1 MIEALKR
8 LVRNEDGNLA
18 PMFALTLLPVLGLIG
33 ITVDYTQSSARKAA
47 LDSIA
52 DSAALAAVTP
62 AMLASSDQVSINTA
76 ITLFNSQAPLVKG
89 VGPITL
95 NVTVSDNGLSRT
107 MTVSYQT
114 TSSTLFGGYTGK
126 SSLPISGS
134 SQSSATV
141 PPNIDFYLLLDNSPS
156 MAIAATSSGIST
168 MVANTPDQCAFG
180 CHESDTLPNDYY
192 GLARS
197 LGVTLRMDLLTQ
209 AVQNLMG
216 TAQSTASTNNAT
228 YRAGIYTFNIGFNTI
243 TTLTSSLSVAQA
255 QAANIQL
262 YEVPYQNW
270 KQRHDH
276 ELHECDDAD
285 QLDHAESGR
294 RHQHRRRHAAGGAF
308 LRDRRGRGRDR
319 QWIAGAVADE
329 HVLLH
334 HHQEP
339 RHPHRRALHDL
350 SAAADQLLV
359 QQLYRAVPAQ
369 HRLEPAELRVARP
382 LFPGVDRP
390 GHLGRAGAA
399 LQYRGG
405 NRPSHE
411 IAGILVALAAVSGFL
426 LEQSRARW
434 FVTLTLEAVLA
445 ILLAFILR
453 NMGLEVTIEVPVI
466 VACLTLY
473 QGAYVLGLLAGD
485 GDGGRRSGNHTS
497 AASQQAAKRPPRRR
511 RSSQAGG
518 KDGSSLIGGRLRAW
532 LAARRAAG
540 GRGHGALCTHGAARC
555 PIRSSWWV
563 GAPRGGCWAFG
574 SSSRNLIQI

>member
-1 MIEALKR
+1 MNIEALKR

-95 NVTVSDNGLSRT
+95 NVTVSDNGLTRT

-180 CHESDTLPNDYY
+180 CHESDTSPNDYY

-216 TAQSTASTNNAT
+216 TARTNNAT

-243 TTLTSSLSVAQA
+243 TTLTSSLSAAQA

-270 KQRHDH
+270 NNDTITDYTEAMTQIN
-276 ELHECDDAD
+276 
-285 QLDHAESGR
+285 SIMPNP
-294 RHQHRRRHAAGGAF
+294 GG
-308 LRDRRGRGRDR
+308 GTN
-319 QWIAGAVADE
+319 IAGDTPQE
-329 HVLLH
+329 VL
-334 HHQEP
+334 
-339 RHPHRRALHDL
+339 
-350 SAAADQLLV
+350 
-359 QQLYRAVPAQ
+359 
-369 HRLEPAELRVARP
+369 
-382 LFPGVDRP
+382 F
-390 GHLGRAGAA
+390 
-399 LQYRGG
+399 
-405 NRPSHE
+405 
-411 IAGILVALAAVSGFL
+411 
-426 LEQSRARW
+426 
-434 FVTLTLEAVLA
+434 FVTDGVEDETVNGSRVQSLMDTSYCTTIKNRGIRIAVL
-445 ILLAFILR
+445 
-453 NMGLEVTIEVPVI
+453 
-466 VACLTLY
+466 Y
-473 QGAYVLGLLAGD
+473 
-485 GDGGRRSGNHTS
+485 
-497 AASQQAAKRPPRRR
+497 
-511 RSSQAGG
+511 
-518 KDGSSLIGGRLRAW
+518 IGCG
-532 LAARRAAG
+532 
-540 GRGHGALCTHGAARC
+540 TD
-555 PIRSSWWV
+555 
-563 GAPRGGCWAFG
+563 
-574 SSSRNLIQI
+574 N